1 MNNERITNLKGQK
14 VMNKEVIKFRNGMF
28 FSSSRN
34 CGETYVEV
42 IVRKVLGLF
51 RSDTKDNDA
60 ITTDGE
66 FVEIKSSKV
75 LTEKKESPSFRETI
89 MLEYENN
96 GPGLINRLVKFVDY
110 LVSNYKS
117 NIQNIKRH
125 KFDILIYVMLFEDCI
140 KIFKCYSDDIPNIG
154 RADGKGSRWC
164 GKHGGEDKKGK
175 NGQFGIQKNNI
186 EWHLDNKLIQTLTW
200 EEVYEISD
208 DIIICRKKKKKKKKE
223 PSE

>member
-125 KFDILIYVMLFEDCI
+125 KFDILTYIMLFKDCI
-140 KIFKCYSDDIPNIG
+140 QIFESTTEDISDIPG
-154 RADGKGSRWC
+154 WS

-175 NGQFGIQKNNI
+175 NGQFGITKTRIN
-186 EWHLDNKLIQTLTW
+186 WHLDNNLIQTLTW

-208 DIIICRKKKKKKKKE
+208 GIII
-223 PSE
+223 